1 MLYHKEIG
9 FPNTLV
15 IPEMCLK
22 LEYTKH
28 ALERTT
34 KTSVPITKPSSALIL
49 IKDIVE
55 VETKDDK
62 TPIKIVL
69 RTKYNNIYDL
79 VLVLQPNYST
89 GYARVITLWLNDFRD
104 THKTLNKNLYDTPKV
119 ST

>member
-9 FPNTLV
+9 FPKTLF
-15 IPEMCLK
+15 IPQMCLK

-28 ALERTT
+28 ATERTA
-34 KTSVPITKPSSALIL
+34 KTSIPITKPESALIL
-49 IKDIVE
+49 MKDIVE
-55 VETKDDK
+55 VETKDDINV
-62 TPIKIVL
+62 TKIVL

-104 THKTLNKNLYDTPKV
+104 THKTLNKSLYDTPKIPA
-119 ST
+119 